1 MILTCFRAFGVQM
14 LADEGPGWFPEPE
27 LKEFYGLGD
36 YQDSI
41 LEEKILGHKKNGEE
55 GILISTVP
63 PYVKANAKAKNE
75 EDEEEGGINIIAS
88 PADDEKV

>member
-1 MILTCFRAFGVQM
+1 MILSFRAFGVQM

-88 PADDEKV
+88 PADDVKA